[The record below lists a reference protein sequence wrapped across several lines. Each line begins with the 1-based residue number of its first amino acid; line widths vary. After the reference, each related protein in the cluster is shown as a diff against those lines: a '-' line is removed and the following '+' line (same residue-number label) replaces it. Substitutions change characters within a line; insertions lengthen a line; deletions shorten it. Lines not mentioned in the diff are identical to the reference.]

1 MVLNANCMYFPSEQA
16 LMSPTKQQELTLS
29 GNVTHAVLVIHT
41 KYMLILL
48 GPFTST
54 LKRRESLAQFE

>member
-1 MVLNANCMYFPSEQA
+1 MKFNLLSPSEQA

-29 GNVTHAVLVIHT
+29 GNVTHSACNRYVQVYV
-41 KYMLILL
+41 KLL